1 MKIVNFGSCNIDY
14 VYSLDHIVNVG
25 ETETTYKLETFA
37 GGKGLN
43 QSIALARAGAKVYHA
58 GCIGEDGE
66 MLREIMS
73 DSGVDLSYIKNTTT
87 KNGHAIIQV
96 SAKGDNSIFI
106 YPGSNAE
113 VSKDYIDSVLEDF
126 EKGDILLLQNEISN
140 VNYIIEKAYEKQM
153 QIILNPSPINE
164 KINEIDFGK
173 LTYIVL
179 NEIEAKEISGSKTA
193 EESLLFFSKNYP
205 DLKIMLTL
213 GSKGSVYFDNENK
226 ISQAAF
232 LVDAVDTTGAG
243 DTFTGYFV
251 AGISQNENYC
261 EILKKASAAS
271 AISVSKMGA
280 APSIPKIDEVVK
292 FIAK

>member
-58 GCIGEDGE
+58 GCIGEAGE

-96 SAKGDNSIFI
+96 SAKGENSIFI

-173 LTYIVL
+173 LSYVVL
-179 NEIEAKEISGSKTA
+179 NEIEAKEISGANNA
-193 EESLLFFSKNYP
+193 EESLSFFSKNYP
-205 DLKIMLTL
+205 NLKVMLTL
-213 GSKGSVYFDNENK
+213 GEKGCVYFDKENK
-226 ISQAAF
+226 IFQSAF

-251 AGISQNENYC
+251 AGISKNENYA
-261 EILKKASAAS
+261 EILKKSSAAS

-280 APSIPKIDEVVK
+280 APSIPKIDEVEK

>member
-25 ETETTYKLETFA
+25 ETETTNKLETFA

-58 GCIGEDGE
+58 GCIGKDGE
-66 MLREIMS
+66 MLREIMNE
-73 DSGVDLSYIKNTTT
+73 SGVDLSHIKNTDT
-87 KNGHAIIQV
+87 KNGHAVIQV

-113 VSKDYIDSVLEDF
+113 VSKDYIDSVLENF

-173 LTYIVL
+173 LSYVVL
-179 NEIEAKEISGSKTA
+179 NEIEAKEISGAKNA
-193 EESLLFFSKNYP
+193 EESLYFFSKNYP
-205 DLKIMLTL
+205 NLKIMLTL
-213 GSKGSVYFDNENK
+213 GEKGSVYFDKENK
-226 ISQAAF
+226 IFQSAF

-271 AISVSKMGA
+271 AIAVSRMGA
-280 APSIPKIDEVVK
+280 APSIPKMEEVVN
-292 FIAK
+292 IINV

>member
-1 MKIVNFGSCNIDY
+1 MKIINFGSCNIDY

-25 ETETTYKLETFA
+25 ETETAYKLETFA

-43 QSIALARAGAKVYHA
+43 QSIAIARAGAKVYHA
-58 GCIGEDGE
+58 GCIGMDGE
-66 MLREIMS
+66 MLREIMRE
-73 DSGVDLSYIKNTTT
+73 SGVDLSYIKNTDT
-87 KNGHAIIQV
+87 KNGHAVIQV
-96 SAKGDNSIFI
+96 SAKGENSIFI
-106 YPGSNAE
+106 YPGSNDE
-113 VSKDYIDSVLEDF
+113 VSKDYIDRVLEDF

-164 KINEIDFGK
+164 KINEIDFDK
-173 LTYIVL
+173 LSYVVL
-179 NEIEAKEISGSKTA
+179 NEIEAKEISGAKNA
-193 EESLLFFSKNYP
+193 EEGLSFFSKNYP
-205 DLKIMLTL
+205 NLKVMLTL

-226 ISQAAF
+226 IFQSAF

-251 AGISQNENYC
+251 AGISENENYC
-261 EILKKASAAS
+261 DILKKASAAS
-271 AISVSKMGA
+271 AIAVSRMGA
-280 APSIPKIDEVVK
+280 APSIPKMDEVKK